1 LAAPGLEEAADAR
14 HALQTVPEGSR
25 ESASICAEHR
35 CTMANQCAL
44 YSFNQVFLAHNASKE
59 ERVEALQQNL
69 SAREKKFQV

>member
-1 LAAPGLEEAADAR
+1 
-14 HALQTVPEGSR
+14 
-25 ESASICAEHR
+25 
-35 CTMANQCAL
+35 MANQCAL